1 MEEGSKRR
9 LIGTTVVVVLLV
21 IFVPMV
27 LEKDVTPPVT
37 SPVSDAA
44 PKGQARPEMDAEFRQ
59 SATQSPLATITELP
73 PPDLLT
79 SSERGMAGKEP
90 ASRVDVLVTK
100 PATPTKPV
108 APKIAESQKPKETKE
123 TKKEGVKEAA
133 KEPKK
138 EVVKEVPK
146 ETKKEVPKEVAKDA
160 AKDKEAPKPADS
172 GPKRG
177 GPGWVFQVASLAER
191 AKADEMAG
199 NLKSKGFPAFVEA
212 AEVNGKTYFRVR
224 VGPRQERKD
233 IDALAASVRDKTG
246 QSGQVQRY

>member
-9 LIGTTVVVVLLV
+9 LIGATVVVVLLV

-27 LEKDVTPPVT
+27 IDKDPAPPVPT
-37 SPVSDAA
+37 PLSETA
-44 PKGQARPEMDAEFRQ
+44 PRDQPRPEMDAEFRQ
-59 SATQSPLATITELP
+59 PSNQSSLATITELP

-79 SSERGMAGKEP
+79 PSERGMVGTS
-90 ASRVDVLVTK
+90 SRVDMPVTK
-100 PATPTKPV
+100 PATSKS
-108 APKIAESQKPKETKE
+108 ADGLKPKEATKPMA
-123 TKKEGVKEAA
+123 KEAPR
-133 KEPKK
+133 ETKK
-138 EVVKEVPK
+138 EVVKLTPND
-146 ETKKEVPKEVAKDA
+146 P
-160 AKDKEAPKPADS
+160 AKDKSAAKAADS
-172 GPKRG
+172 GPKKTG
-177 GPGWVFQVASLAER
+177 TGWVFQVASLSER

-233 IDALAASVRDKTG
+233 IDALAATVRDKTG

>member
-9 LIGTTVVVVLLV
+9 LIGATVVVVLLV
-21 IFVPMV
+21 TFVPMV
-27 LEKDVTPPVT
+27 LEEEPKPPAT
-37 SPVSDAA
+37 SPVSEGVPRD
-44 PKGQARPEMDAEFRQ
+44 QARPEMDAEFRQ
-59 SATQSPLATITELP
+59 PAKPSPLATITELP

-79 SSERGMAGKEP
+79 SSERDMA
-90 ASRVDVLVTK
+90 ASRVDLPVTK
-100 PATPTKPV
+100 PATP
-108 APKIAESQKPKETKE
+108 PKGTEAQKPKEAVKPAA
-123 TKKEGVKEAA
+123 KDAKKEAA

-138 EVVKEVPK
+138 EIAKVAPPKDAPK
-146 ETKKEVPKEVAKDA
+146 EA
-160 AKDKEAPKPADS
+160 AKEKEAAKPAEP
-172 GPKRG
+172 GPRKTG
-177 GPGWVFQVASLAER
+177 AGWVFQVASLAER

-199 NLKSKGFPAFVEA
+199 NLKSKGFPAFVET

>member
-21 IFVPMV
+21 TFVPMV
-27 LEKDVTPPVT
+27 LEEDPTPPV
-37 SPVSDAA
+37 PPPASDVA
-44 PKGQARPEMDAEFRQ
+44 PRDQARPEMDAEFRQ
-59 SATQSPLATITELP
+59 PAKPSPLATITELP

-79 SSERGMAGKEP
+79 SSERDMAGQGS
-90 ASRVDVLVTK
+90 ASRVDMPVTK
-100 PATPTKPV
+100 P
-108 APKIAESQKPKETKE
+108 PKGPEAQKPKEAAKP
-123 TKKEGVKEAA
+123 AA
-133 KEPKK
+133 KEA
-138 EVVKEVPK
+138 PK
-146 ETKKEVPKEVAKDA
+146 ETKKEVTKDIPKETKKEITKVAPKEP
-160 AKDKEAPKPADS
+160 AKEKEAAKPADP
-172 GPKRG
+172 GPKKTG
-177 GPGWVFQVASLAER
+177 AGWVFQVASLSER

>member
-21 IFVPMV
+21 TFVPMV
-27 LEKDVTPPVT
+27 LEEDPTPPV
-37 SPVSDAA
+37 PPPASDVA
-44 PKGQARPEMDAEFRQ
+44 PRDQARPEMDAEFRQ
-59 SATQSPLATITELP
+59 PAKPSPLATITELP

-79 SSERGMAGKEP
+79 SSERDMAGQGS
-90 ASRVDVLVTK
+90 ASRVDMPVTK
-100 PATPTKPV
+100 P
-108 APKIAESQKPKETKE
+108 PKGPEAQKPKEAAKP
-123 TKKEGVKEAA
+123 AA
-133 KEPKK
+133 KEA
-138 EVVKEVPK
+138 PK
-146 ETKKEVPKEVAKDA
+146 ETKKEVTKDIPKETKKEITKVAPKEP
-160 AKDKEAPKPADS
+160 AKEKEAAKPADP
-172 GPKRG
+172 GPKKTG
-177 GPGWVFQVASLAER
+177 AGWVFQVASLSER

-246 QSGQVQRY
+246 QSGQVQRD